1 MFPCTSRTV
10 FDVPIRW
17 NRARFHA
24 VRTKYRR
31 ARKLIEISINV
42 QLAKRVKDLCAQN
55 GQIESAISYLSG
67 NITKHER
74 KLQTLDNMIGIG
86 SESLSNHFNKRME
99 KIHTVIKEQCNI
111 IESTLNEEN
120 EYWKDIYSVITSK
133 ENHYCGVPNYT
144 LLPTIKQEWPEVV
157 FSPEK
162 SDHGYPSID
171 TCDVKMEES
180 IDLSSLQLPNEHQ
193 AVSPVFTQPKF
204 PEQLYF
210 SPTILQ
216 NEPSELIGAIHAPL
230 DEKEESFESCDPMI
244 LLDRI
249 NRTLLLQHLNEDDI
263 ERFDIQSN
271 FYSQNPDAN
280 LEPAPRLRTRSTVTR
295 DSQSIDRTKNRS
307 VSTNVQTTATLR
319 KQKSVVI
326 IENENKTRKTKRT
339 KRQHTSIKRSSL
351 LPDVAASKQY
361 STRFSKRFHQLE
373 NLSSSIIEMKDE
385 NQNQDSSASKN
396 WRSRLR
402 KKA

>member
-1 MFPCTSRTV
+1 MLPCTSRTV

-17 NRARFHA
+17 NRARFNA
-24 VRTKYRR
+24 IRTKYRR
-31 ARKLIEISINV
+31 ARKLIEISINA
-42 QLAKRVKDLCAQN
+42 QLEKRVKDLSAQN
-55 GQIESAISYLSG
+55 SQIKSAMSYLNG
-67 NITKHER
+67 NIAKHER
-74 KLQTLDNMIGIG
+74 KLQTLDNLIGIG
-86 SESLSNHFNKRME
+86 SESLSNHFSQRME
-99 KIHTVIKEQCNI
+99 KIHTVVKEQCNI
-111 IESTLNEEN
+111 IENTLNEEN

-133 ENHYCGVPNYT
+133 ENHYCGIPNDA

-162 SDHGYPSID
+162 SDYGYPSID

-180 IDLSSLQLPNEHQ
+180 IDLSSLPLPNEHQ

-210 SPTILQ
+210 SPSILQ
-216 NEPSELIGAIHAPL
+216 NEPSELTGAIHAPF

-244 LLDRI
+244 PLDRI

-263 ERFDIQSN
+263 ERFDIQSK
-271 FYSQNPDAN
+271 FYSRNPDAN
-280 LEPAPRLRTRSTVTR
+280 LEPTPRLRTRSTVTR

-307 VSTNVQTTATLR
+307 ASTSVQTTAILR

-326 IENENKTRKTKRT
+326 IENENKTRKTKST
-339 KRQHTSIKRSSL
+339 KKKHASIKRSPL

-361 STRFSKRFHQLE
+361 STRFSKRFHRLE
-373 NLSSSIIEMKDE
+373 NLSSSIIEVKDE
-385 NQNQDSSASKN
+385 NQDSSASKN